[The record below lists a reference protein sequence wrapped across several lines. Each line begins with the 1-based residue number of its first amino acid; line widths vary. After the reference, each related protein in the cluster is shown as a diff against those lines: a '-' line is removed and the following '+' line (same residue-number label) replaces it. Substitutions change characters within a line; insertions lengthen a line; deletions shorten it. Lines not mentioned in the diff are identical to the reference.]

1 MRMSKIINN
10 SKDYFVIYKGK
21 DNKVAGIAY
30 AGKNYLPDQSGY
42 DLLISD
48 YFANNS
54 SLSTKEIT
62 DKFNQD
68 LNDSMVV
75 KLSKTAALLKTTS
88 AKIATLTMGS
98 VLTLTGT
105 MAGISGCD
113 TEEDQNL
120 SMENSFVQEQSEE
133 ENLIPQELS
142 LKIYDADDLEGK
154 TWEELI
160 VLLESQE
167 DRDRFEVIRQAQQ
180 NFNEAAVTIMK
191 DYDGANQL
199 YLTGKEV
206 MALYIKANLTNHDVK
221 EFVNIL
227 GKYNFSTAEEFLTTY
242 HQAQRVI
249 GEFASYAPVPSGLDV
264 LFENQEDKDIINKFE
279 ELKIKWQQDR
289 STTNRDAMVDFIK
302 NIVYEN
308 NTTSLLPTGINALA
322 FLKDGMIPFTAD
334 LGNNED
340 RLFTSTLLDLL
351 DSNYYPNTYYRTA
364 TTESGLIE
372 LFDGEETCS
381 DEDIAKII
389 NILSNLDNRF
399 LEDSTEEIAIKDM
412 LKSNKDVFKLFETLT
427 IKNNSSHD
435 LSKTMLTALETVFN
449 SQLMDN
455 YAYDYHDSLYYIAS
469 RILPIW
475 EEQGIISHEKCLSTV
490 ESTYGACEYN
500 FEQQVEKICNYAEMS
515 REYNDDAYENSD
527 ALVKSYLIKNLDVLV
542 EDLDRNINVEE
553 RQMEET
559 FGNNYT
565 IGADGTIYDG
575 TEGQI
580 IKVET
585 GEVVNIPITEEE
597 AKEEFTQEE
606 IEQAQEEAQDKF
618 EEEYHDKNVAQQEW
632 ANGYSAARNIVYR
645 PIFFEVSDNGTPT
658 TATEDYIDYIFG
670 RFASEISAAKS
681 GKSASYQAGVDD
693 GIRAAVKAAIADGL
707 ESYQARQEYPD
718 QAGPS
723 DIIEESFPEK
733 DNSNNNSSHEESSSS
748 KPEDSNSNSSVED
761 SSNSSIDDGN
771 NSRPTDDS
779 SSNSRP
785 GNSEESS
792 KPENSTGNSKP
803 EDSSSNSK
811 PENSGQDSK
820 PEESQ
825 GEESSYPEVLPP
837 DQIPQED
844 SDFMP
849 DEPVI
854 DEEPII
860 QEDIDKTSS
869 VPENSTPPAS
879 NSDNS
884 GAASIPEDTDDWM
897 ELPVEDFEQGPIVE
911 EDELTQEEIEA
922 LENGVQT
929 ASVTRTRRL

>member
-1 MRMSKIINN
+1 MK
-10 SKDYFVIYKGK
+10 
-21 DNKVAGIAY
+21 
-30 AGKNYLPDQSGY
+30 
-42 DLLISD
+42 
-48 YFANNS
+48 
-54 SLSTKEIT
+54 
-62 DKFNQD
+62 
-68 LNDSMVV
+68 
-75 KLSKTAALLKTTS
+75 
-88 AKIATLTMGS
+88 
-98 VLTLTGT
+98 
-105 MAGISGCD
+105 
-113 TEEDQNL
+113 
-120 SMENSFVQEQSEE
+120 
-133 ENLIPQELS
+133 
-142 LKIYDADDLEGK
+142 
-154 TWEELI
+154 
-160 VLLESQE
+160 
-167 DRDRFEVIRQAQQ
+167 
-180 NFNEAAVTIMK
+180 AAVTIME

-206 MALYIKANLTNHDVK
+206 MALYIKANLTNYDVK

-249 GEFASYAPVPSGLDV
+249 GEFASYATVPSGLDV

-279 ELKIKWQQDR
+279 ELKIKWLQNR

-372 LFDGEETCS
+372 LFDGEETCN

-681 GKSASYQAGVDD
+681 GKSASYQTGVDD

-897 ELPVEDFEQGPIVE
+897 EIPVEDFEQGPIVE
-911 EDELTQEEIEA
+911 EDELTQED
-922 LENGVQT
+922 
-929 ASVTRTRRL
+929 

>member
-1 MRMSKIINN
+1 M
-10 SKDYFVIYKGK
+10 
-21 DNKVAGIAY
+21 
-30 AGKNYLPDQSGY
+30 
-42 DLLISD
+42 
-48 YFANNS
+48 
-54 SLSTKEIT
+54 
-62 DKFNQD
+62 
-68 LNDSMVV
+68 
-75 KLSKTAALLKTTS
+75 
-88 AKIATLTMGS
+88 
-98 VLTLTGT
+98 
-105 MAGISGCD
+105 
-113 TEEDQNL
+113 
-120 SMENSFVQEQSEE
+120 
-133 ENLIPQELS
+133 
-142 LKIYDADDLEGK
+142 
-154 TWEELI
+154 
-160 VLLESQE
+160 
-167 DRDRFEVIRQAQQ
+167 
-180 NFNEAAVTIMK
+180 
-191 DYDGANQL
+191 
-199 YLTGKEV
+199 
-206 MALYIKANLTNHDVK
+206 
-221 EFVNIL
+221 
-227 GKYNFSTAEEFLTTY
+227 
-242 HQAQRVI
+242 
-249 GEFASYAPVPSGLDV
+249 
-264 LFENQEDKDIINKFE
+264 
-279 ELKIKWQQDR
+279 QDR
-289 STTNRDAMVDFIK
+289 STTNRDVMVDFIK